1 MKACL
6 LFAYLCYHCCKVTSL
21 VCRAVSFA
29 KQVLKSGA
37 YAIQDMV
44 FGFKST
50 SLFHVR
56 NVEDYSAAA
65 RQVEAH
71 MYAGLLRRSG
81 GFQVQLNEELCLR
94 NTAGTLG
101 VLVPS

>member
-1 MKACL
+1 M
-6 LFAYLCYHCCKVTSL
+6 TSSL

-50 SLFHVR
+50 SLFRVR
-56 NVEDYSAAA
+56 NVESYAAAA
-65 RQVEAH
+65 RRVVARL
-71 MYAGLLRRSG
+71 YAGLLHESCDRRSR
-81 GFQVQLNEELCLR
+81 GFPVQLIEELCLR